1 MSGVT
6 TTDLYEVTMAL
17 SYLREDMRAPA
28 TFSLFVRDLPPGRGF
43 LVAAGLEPALDFLS
57 EYRVEREDVDEF
69 AAALHRPVRDL
80 EPLLGLVFEGEV
92 RAVPEGNVVFAGE
105 PLLEVT
111 APLPQAQLVET
122 YLLNQFC
129 HQTVVA
135 SKAARCVLA
144 AAGRPVVDFSLR
156 RTHGPWAG
164 TQAARLGA
172 MVGFAGT
179 SNVAAATALG
189 IPASGTMAHS
199 YIETFTGEEE
209 AFRAFAR
216 CHPGP
221 LTFLVDTYDTE
232 VGVGVAAR
240 VLRDLRRG
248 PGCAIRL
255 DSGDLDALS
264 SRSRAILDDAGL
276 LDVRIVAS
284 GGLDE
289 YGVARLV
296 DAGAPIDVF
305 AVGTR
310 VGVAADAPY
319 LDAAYKLVE
328 YDGRPVMKLS
338 SAKVTAPGRK
348 QVYRR
353 AGHPDVV
360 ALSWEEAPDSARPLL
375 HTVMRDGRRTGPPD
389 RWQDARERFR
399 EDTDAL
405 PPSARRIHDPEPGR
419 ADRSPALEELT
430 TRVRSDIEARMIST
444 GVAAPSHRGVEEA
457 MTTPASTRESHRAT
471 PRTEPTPSRTTVY
484 ARAGDEIVVRGTTA
498 GVVTRDGEVVGV
510 HHRDGSPPYDVR
522 WAEDGRVTLYFP
534 GPDAYVRHLA
544 SEPVAMDRVTDIPS
558 APVTPQAAHDHVR
571 SE

>member
-1 MSGVT
+1 M
-6 TTDLYEVTMAL
+6 
-17 SYLREDMRAPA
+17 
-28 TFSLFVRDLPPGRGF
+28 
-43 LVAAGLEPALDFLS
+43 
-57 EYRVEREDVDEF
+57 
-69 AAALHRPVRDL
+69 
-80 EPLLGLVFEGEV
+80 
-92 RAVPEGNVVFAGE
+92 
-105 PLLEVT
+105 T
-111 APLPQAQLVET
+111 ASLPQAQLVET
-122 YLLNQFC
+122 YLLNQLC

-144 AAGRPVVDFSLR
+144 AAGRPVVDFAVR

-164 TQAARLGA
+164 RQAARLGA

-179 SNVAAATALG
+179 SNVAAATSLG

-199 YIETFTGEEE
+199 YIETFESEDE

-232 VGVGVAAR
+232 AGIGVAAR
-240 VLRDLRRG
+240 VLNDLRRG

-264 SRSRAILDDAGL
+264 RRSRAILDDAGL
-276 LDVRIVAS
+276 PDVRIVAS

-319 LDAAYKLVE
+319 LDSAYKLVE
-328 YDGRPVMKLS
+328 YDGNPVMKLS

-353 AGHPDVV
+353 AGQPDVV
-360 ALSWEEAPDSARPLL
+360 ALSWEEPPDSARPLL
-375 HTVMRDGRRTGPPD
+375 RTVIRGGRRTGPPD

-399 EDTDAL
+399 EDIDAL
-405 PPSARRIHDPEPGR
+405 PASARRIHDPEPVTANRSR
-419 ADRSPALEELT
+419 ALQELT
-430 TRVRSDIEARMIST
+430 LRVRSDIEARIPSRS
-444 GVAAPSHRGVEEA
+444 GAAPPQQGGEA
-457 MTTPASTRESHRAT
+457 AVTTPASPRESDLAA
-471 PRTEPTPSRTTVY
+471 PRTDPTPSGTAVY
-484 ARAGDEIVVRGTTA
+484 ARTGDEIVVRGTTA
-498 GVVTRDGEVVGV
+498 GVVTRDGEAVGV
-510 HHRDGSPPYDVR
+510 HHRDGSPPYDVS

-534 GPDAYVRHLA
+534 GPDAYVRHLTHEPA
-544 SEPVAMDRVTDIPS
+544 SMETITDVPS
-558 APVTPQAAHDHVR
+558 APVTPQAGDGHVR

>member
-1 MSGVT
+1 MSDVT
-6 TTDLYEVTMAL
+6 TTDLYEVTMAM
-17 SYLREDMRAPA
+17 SYLREDMWAPA

-43 LVAAGLEPALDFLS
+43 LVAAGLEPALDFLAD
-57 EYRVEREDVDEF
+57 YRVEREDVEDF
-69 AAALHRPVRDL
+69 AAVLHRPVRDL
-80 EPLLGLVFEGEV
+80 EPLLGLAFEGEV
-92 RAVPEGNVVFAGE
+92 RAVPEGHAVFSGE

-122 YLLNQFC
+122 YLLNQLC

-164 TQAARLGA
+164 RQAARLGA

-179 SNVAAATALG
+179 SNVAASTALG

-199 YIETFTGEEE
+199 YIEAFPGEEE

-216 CHPGP
+216 SHPGP
-221 LTFLVDTYDTE
+221 VTLLVDTYDTE
-232 VGVGVAAR
+232 GGVRIAAR
-240 VLRDLRRG
+240 VLRGLGRG

-264 SRSRAILDDAGL
+264 RRARAILDAAGPA
-276 LDVRIVAS
+276 DVRIVAS

-296 DAGAPIDVF
+296 RAGAPIDVY

-348 QVYRR
+348 QVFRR
-353 AGHPDVV
+353 AGHPDVI
-360 ALSWEEAPDSARPLL
+360 ALWREEPPGSSRPLL
-375 HTVMRDGRRTGPPD
+375 RTVMREGRRTGPAD
-389 RWQDARERFR
+389 RWQDARDRFR
-399 EDTDAL
+399 GDTAGLPGPALRIED
-405 PPSARRIHDPEPGR
+405 PVPVRPV
-419 ADRSPALEELT
+419 RSRALEELT
-430 TRVRSDIEARMIST
+430 AAVRADIEARFRPDRR
-444 GVAAPSHRGVEEA
+444 AA
-457 MTTPASTRESHRAT
+457 ASRSSSLSAD
-471 PRTEPTPSRTTVY
+471 EP
-484 ARAGDEIVVRGTTA
+484 
-498 GVVTRDGEVVGV
+498 
-510 HHRDGSPPYDVR
+510 
-522 WAEDGRVTLYFP
+522 
-534 GPDAYVRHLA
+534 
-544 SEPVAMDRVTDIPS
+544 
-558 APVTPQAAHDHVR
+558 
-571 SE
+571 